1 MSKSD
6 EYSRYADECRRM
18 ADNAGSPS
26 DKSSWLRLA
35 DCWLRRRKTEAVASE
50 PHDEASGRALW
61 RDVAPE
67 DKQSPH

>member
-35 DCWLRRRKTEAVASE
+35 DSWLRRRKAENIVAE
-50 PHDEASGRALW
+50 PDNDASGRALW
-61 RDVAPE
+61 RDAAPE

>member
-18 ADNAGSPS
+18 ADNAGSQN

-35 DCWLRRRKTEAVASE
+35 DSWLRRRKAEAVLAE
-50 PHDEASGRALW
+50 ADDEASGGALW
-61 RDVAPE
+61 PDAAAE
-67 DKQSPH
+67 DNQSPH